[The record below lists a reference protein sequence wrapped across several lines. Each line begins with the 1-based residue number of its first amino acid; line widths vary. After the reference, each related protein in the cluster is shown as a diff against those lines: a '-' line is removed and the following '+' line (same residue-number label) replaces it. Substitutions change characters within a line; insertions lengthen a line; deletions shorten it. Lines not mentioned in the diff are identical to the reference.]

1 MLHGQAKRALSLQER
16 LAAKATAAAKA
27 AAPPPPPPPAE
38 HRTGVAQPPAP
49 RKPMRPA
56 SMEGPSRSGR
66 VALIG
71 RPNVGK
77 STLLNAAL
85 EQQLTIVS
93 PTPQTTRDSIL
104 GVVRRGRAELAIMDT
119 PGLHRARTELGRVM
133 NATAREAARN
143 ADVVVFVI
151 DVPKLTRPRAASE
164 EDGKAPRAERPL
176 APHPGDLTLLADIGA
191 GIPTILV
198 VNKVDRIRDK
208 TKLLPLLEALGKVRE
223 FAAVVPISAIR
234 SAGIDRLLDEIAAV
248 CPEGEHR
255 YEPDDITDRP
265 TRFFAAEY
273 VREQILHA
281 TQAEVPHSV
290 AVSIEN
296 FHEPPGGGTLH
307 IDATIAVDRDGQKR
321 ILIGTGGEML
331 KRIGTQA
338 RLRIEEL
345 TGRKVNLKLWVKI
358 TPAWRESREAL
369 GELGY
374 KRGGSSTDTEV
385 VIEAELPGEAEL
397 DDGSDEEENEE
408 NSQ

>member
-1 MLHGQAKRALSLQER
+1 
-16 LAAKATAAAKA
+16 
-27 AAPPPPPPPAE
+27 
-38 HRTGVAQPPAP
+38 
-49 RKPMRPA
+49 MREA

-85 EQQLTIVS
+85 EQPLAIVS
-93 PTPQTTRDSIL
+93 PAPQTTRDAIL
-104 GVVRRGRAELAIMDT
+104 GVVRRGTAEIALMDT

-133 NATAREAARN
+133 NSTAREAARN
-143 ADVVVFVI
+143 ADVVVFVT
-151 DVPKLTRPRAASE
+151 DVPKLTKLLPSL
-164 EDGKAPRAERPL
+164 DGKAPRAPRAL
-176 APHPGDLTLLADIGA
+176 APHPGDLTLLADIGE

-198 VNKVDRIRDK
+198 INKIDRIRDK
-208 TKLLPLLEALGKVRE
+208 AKLLPLLEALGQVRP
-223 FAAVVPISAIR
+223 FVAVVPISAMR
-234 SAGIDRLLDEIAAV
+234 QSGIDRLLDEVAAH
-248 CPEGEHR
+248 CPEGEFR
-255 YEPDDITDRP
+255 YGPDDITDRP

-281 TQAEVPHSV
+281 TKAEVPHSV

-296 FHEPPGGGTLH
+296 FHEPPGAGTLH

-321 ILIGTGGEML
+321 ILIGAGGEML

-358 TPAWRESREAL
+358 LPAWRESREQL

-374 KRGGSSTDTEV
+374 KRGGSGTDTEI
-385 VIEAELPGEAEL
+385 VIEAELPAESESE
-397 DDGSDEEENEE
+397 DDEEEDEE
-408 NSQ
+408 NPQ